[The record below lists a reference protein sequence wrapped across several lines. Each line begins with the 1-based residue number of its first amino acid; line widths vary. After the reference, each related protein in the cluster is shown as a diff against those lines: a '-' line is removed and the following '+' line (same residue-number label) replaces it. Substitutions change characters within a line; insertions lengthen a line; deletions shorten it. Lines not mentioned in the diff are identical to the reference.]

1 MPPAAPGREWPE
13 VGPGQRE
20 LIARLDAPAGITDET
35 WTLVIRNK
43 ALTAWTG
50 GWFDRVPLRKQ
61 NLVLFLFTP
70 AAERL
75 LPDIHAYRRAIVA
88 GLRYQYVRHIGS
100 ERFGAVIRTLLE
112 TGPEARDLWG
122 RHEIVLPRRHSAIR
136 VRHDRGTVEASTL
149 MTSLS
154 PRTWLMAAWLP
165 EGLQPPGW

>member
-1 MPPAAPGREWPE
+1 M
-13 VGPGQRE
+13 
-20 LIARLDAPAGITDET
+20 
-35 WTLVIRNK
+35 IRNK
-43 ALTAWTG
+43 ALTAWTD
-50 GWFDRVPLRKQ
+50 GWFDRVPPRKQ

-100 ERFGAVIRTLLE
+100 ERFGPVIRTLLE

-122 RHEIVLPRRHSAIR
+122 RHEIVLPRRHFAIR
-136 VRHDRGTVEASTL
+136 VRHDRGAVEASTL

>member
-1 MPPAAPGREWPE
+1 M
-13 VGPGQRE
+13 
-20 LIARLDAPAGITDET
+20 T
-35 WTLVIRNK
+35 RNK
-43 ALTAWTG
+43 ALTAWT
-50 GWFDRVPLRKQ
+50 DRSLNRVPPRKQ

-70 AAERL
+70 AAQQL
-75 LPDIHAYRRAIVA
+75 LPDIHAYRRAVVA

-100 ERFGAVIRTLLE
+100 ERFGAVITTLLE

-136 VRHDRGTVEASTL
+136 VRHDRGAVEASTL

-165 EGLQPPGW
+165 KACNHQPGEHTR

>member
-1 MPPAAPGREWPE
+1 M
-13 VGPGQRE
+13 
-20 LIARLDAPAGITDET
+20 
-35 WTLVIRNK
+35 
-43 ALTAWTG
+43 
-50 GWFDRVPLRKQ
+50 
-61 NLVLFLFTP
+61 LFLFTP

-100 ERFGAVIRTLLE
+100 ERFAVVIRMLLE

-122 RHEIVLPRRHSAIR
+122 RHEIVLPRRHSTIR
-136 VRHDRGTVEASTL
+136 VRYDRGTVQASTL

-165 EGLQPPGW
+165 EGLQPPSP